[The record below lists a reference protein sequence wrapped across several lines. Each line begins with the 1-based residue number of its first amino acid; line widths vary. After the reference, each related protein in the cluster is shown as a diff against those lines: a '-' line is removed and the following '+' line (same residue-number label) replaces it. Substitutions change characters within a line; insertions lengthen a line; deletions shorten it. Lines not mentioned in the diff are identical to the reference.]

1 MPGKRKPTAL
11 KIVTGNPGKRPLPE
25 NEPDPQGE
33 VKKPPFV
40 KGKAVR
46 LWKLRAPELERLG
59 VLRSVDVE
67 MFGVW
72 CCLMAEFAESPRSF
86 NAARLTQMR
95 ALATSFGIDPSA
107 RARMG
112 TVPMGKKKDGAE
124 EFFS

>member
-33 VKKPPFV
+33 VKKPAFV
-40 KGKAVR
+40 KGKAGR

-67 MFGVW
+67 MFGAW
-72 CCLMAEFAESPRSF
+72 CCLMAEFEESPRNF
-86 NAARLTQMR
+86 NAARFAQLR
-95 ALATSFGIDPSA
+95 ALASSFGLEPSS
-107 RARMG
+107 RSRIS
-112 TVPMGKKKDGAE
+112 VPKPKKTDGAE
-124 EFFS
+124 KYFS